1 MAKILIGRTL
11 DAGVDSVT
19 VEQGSIPWIVAEQN
33 QLVPQQYD
41 YIELGYT
48 AAQVTSVIYKQGG
61 AAGTT
66 VATLALTYTAEGCIE
81 TITRT

>member
-1 MAKILIGRTL
+1 MAKILIGRVL
-11 DAGVDSVT
+11 SSVVDSVT
-19 VEQGSIPWIVAEQN
+19 VEQGTDPWIVAEQN

-41 YIELGYT
+41 YISLTYT
-48 AAQVTSVIYKQGG
+48 GDLVTGVVYKTGG

-66 VATLALTYTAEGCIE
+66 VATLALTYNTSGCVE

>member
-11 DAGVDSVT
+11 SSLVDSVT
-19 VEQGSIPWIVAEQN
+19 VEQGTVPWITAEQN

-41 YIELGYT
+41 YIDLDYT
-48 AAQVTSVIYKQGG
+48 GGLVTSAVYRQGG
-61 AAGTT
+61 AAGTI
-66 VATLALTYTAEGCIE
+66 VATLTITYTTDGCID